1 MPRVCIEASPAL
13 QQQAGLGRYTAGLLR
28 GLLELDPQADYALAY
43 NLSRQVEVPRYLA
56 QLPHYAFPHGN
67 KPWRLRNAASYFG
80 PLAMD
85 HNFVGSHLYHST
97 GHLLPRL
104 RTMRTVFTLHDV
116 IPFLFPEHHLWQNK
130 IFFEIM
136 LPRFLQQ
143 ADAIIAVSRNTKRDA
158 LRVLDLP
165 PEKIH
170 VISEGIEAQFSPVTD
185 PQQLAAVRQRY
196 NLPQRFVLT
205 VGTLEPRK
213 NHTMLLHAFGALLAA
228 EPDVVL
234 AIAGKRGWLYKDFL
248 AALDN
253 SGLEP
258 HVRLLNRV
266 PDADLPALMSAA
278 SVFAFPSLYEGFGLP
293 PLEAMACGTPV
304 LCSTAASL
312 PEVVGE
318 GGWLLN
324 PLAPAEWTR
333 AMQRLLS
340 EPEARSTLIERA
352 RKQAANFTWRKTAIA
367 TRAVYPQLLQSEP
380 KRNAGATP

>member
-56 QLPHYAFPHGN
+56 HLPHYAFPHGN

-130 IFFEIM
+130 IFFEVM

-228 EPDVVL
+228 DPDVVL

-312 PEVVGE
+312 PEVVGD

-324 PLAPAEWTR
+324 PLTPAEWTR
-333 AMQRLLS
+333 ALQRLLS

-352 RKQAANFTWRKTAIA
+352 RKQAANFTWRQTAIA
-367 TRAVYPQLLQSEP
+367 TRAVYQQLLQTEP
-380 KRNAGATP
+380 RRNAGATP

>member
-1 MPRVCIEASPAL
+1 MPRICIEASPAL
-13 QQQAGLGRYTAGLLR
+13 QQQAGLGRYTAGLLH
-28 GLLELDPQADYALAY
+28 GLLELEPQADYALAY
-43 NLSRQVEVPRYLA
+43 NLSRQVEVPRDLA
-56 QLPHYAFPHGN
+56 HLPRYASTHGN

-85 HNFVGSHLYHST
+85 RDFAGSHLYHST

-136 LPRFLQQ
+136 LPRFLRQ

-158 LRVLDLP
+158 LRVLNLP

-170 VISEGIEAQFSPVTD
+170 VIPEGVDARFAPVTD

-234 AIAGKRGWLYKDFL
+234 AIAGKRGWLYRDFL
-248 AALDN
+248 TALEN

-258 HVRLLNRV
+258 HVRLLDRV
-266 PDADLPALMSAA
+266 PDADLPALLSAA

-293 PLEAMACGTPV
+293 PLEAMACGAPV

-324 PLAPAEWTR
+324 PLTPAEWTR
-333 AMQRLLS
+333 AMQRLLT
-340 EPEARSTLIERA
+340 EPEARQTLIERA
-352 RKQAANFTWRKTAIA
+352 HKQAADFTWRKTAIA
-367 TRAVYPQLLQSEP
+367 TRAVYQQLLHPNP
-380 KRNAGATP
+380 KQNSGVTP

>member
-1 MPRVCIEASPAL
+1 MPRICVEASPAL

-28 GLLELDPQADYALAY
+28 GLLELDPQAEYALAY
-43 NLSRQVEVPRYLA
+43 NLSRQAAVPHDLAHLPRY
-56 QLPHYAFPHGN
+56 PFPHGN
-67 KPWRLRNAASYFG
+67 KLWRLRNAASYFG

-85 HNFVGSHLYHST
+85 RDFSGAHLYHST

-104 RTMRTVFTLHDV
+104 RSMRTVFTLHDV

-130 IFFEIM
+130 VFFEFM

-158 LRVLDLP
+158 LRVLNLP

-170 VISEGIEAQFSPVTD
+170 VIPEGIDARFAPVTD

-205 VGTLEPRK
+205 LGTLEPRK

-234 AIAGKRGWLYKDFL
+234 AIAGKRGWLYRDFL
-248 AALDN
+248 NALEH

-266 PDADLPALMSAA
+266 PDADLPALLSAA

-312 PEVVGE
+312 PEVVGA

-324 PLAPAEWTR
+324 PLTPAEWTR

-340 EPEARSTLIERA
+340 EPDARSTLVESA
-352 RKQAANFTWRKTAIA
+352 RKQAAGFTWRKTATA
-367 TRAVYPQLLQSEP
+367 TRAVYQQLLSSEP
-380 KRNAGATP
+380 NHNAGATK

>member
-56 QLPHYAFPHGN
+56 HLPHYAFPHGN

-136 LPRFLQQ
+136 LPRFLQH

-158 LRVLDLP
+158 LRVLNLP

-170 VISEGIEAQFSPVTD
+170 VISEGIDTQFAPVTD

-196 NLPQRFVLT
+196 NLPKRFVLT

-234 AIAGKRGWLYKDFL
+234 AIAGKRGWLYQDFL

-312 PEVVGE
+312 PEVVGD
-318 GGWLLN
+318 GGWLLD
-324 PLAPAEWTR
+324 PLTPAEWTR

-340 EPEARSTLIERA
+340 EPEAHSALIERA
-352 RKQAANFTWRKTAIA
+352 RNQAANFTWRKTAIA
-367 TRAVYPQLLQSEP
+367 TRAVYQQLLQSEP

>member
-56 QLPHYAFPHGN
+56 HLPHYAFPHGN

-136 LPRFLQQ
+136 LPRFLHQ

-158 LRVLDLP
+158 LRVLNLP

-170 VISEGIEAQFSPVTD
+170 VISEGIDAQFAPVTD

-196 NLPQRFVLT
+196 NLPQRFVLS

-228 EPDVVL
+228 QPDVVL

-352 RKQAANFTWRKTAIA
+352 RKQAANFTWRQTAIA
-367 TRAVYPQLLQSEP
+367 TRAVYQQLLQTEP
-380 KRNAGATP
+380 RRNAGATP

>member
-1 MPRVCIEASPAL
+1 MPRICIEASPAL

-56 QLPHYAFPHGN
+56 HLPHYAFPHGN

-85 HNFVGSHLYHST
+85 HNFAGSHLYHST

-158 LRVLDLP
+158 LRVLNLP

-170 VISEGIEAQFSPVTD
+170 VISEGIDAQFAPVTD
-185 PQQLAAVRQRY
+185 LQQLAAVRQRY

-234 AIAGKRGWLYKDFL
+234 AIAGKRGWLYQDFL

-312 PEVVGE
+312 PEVVGD

-324 PLAPAEWTR
+324 PLTPAEWTR

-367 TRAVYPQLLQSEP
+367 TRAVYQQLLQSEP

>member
-1 MPRVCIEASPAL
+1 MPRICIEASPAL

-28 GLLELDPQADYALAY
+28 GLLELEPQADYALAY
-43 NLSRQVEVPRYLA
+43 NLSRQVEVPRDLA
-56 QLPHYAFPHGN
+56 HLPCYAFPHGN
-67 KPWRLRNAASYFG
+67 KPWRLRTAASYFG

-85 HNFVGSHLYHST
+85 RDFSGSHLYHST

-158 LRVLDLP
+158 LRVLNLP
-165 PEKIH
+165 PDKIH
-170 VISEGIEAQFSPVTD
+170 VIPEGIDSQFAPVTD
-185 PQQLAAVRQRY
+185 PHQLAAVRQRY
-196 NLPQRFVLT
+196 SLPQRFVLT

-213 NHTMLLHAFGALLAA
+213 NHTMLLHAFGALVAA

-234 AIAGKRGWLYKDFL
+234 AIAGKRGWLYHDFL
-248 AALDN
+248 TALEN

-258 HVRLLNRV
+258 HVRLLDHV
-266 PDADLPALMSAA
+266 PDTDLPALLSAA

-293 PLEAMACGTPV
+293 PLEAMACGAPV

-318 GGWLLN
+318 GGWLVN
-324 PLAPAEWTR
+324 PLLPAEWTR
-333 AMQRLLS
+333 AMQRLLT
-340 EPEARSTLIERA
+340 EPEARSSLIERA
-352 RKQAANFTWRKTAIA
+352 HKQAAGFTWRKTAIA
-367 TRAVYPQLLQSEP
+367 TRALYQQLLHSEP
-380 KRNAGATP
+380 KLAQAQ

>member
-1 MPRVCIEASPAL
+1 MPRICIEASPAL
-13 QQQAGLGRYTAGLLR
+13 QQQAGLGRYTAGLLH
-28 GLLELDPQADYALAY
+28 GLLELEPQADYALAY
-43 NLSRQVEVPRYLA
+43 NLSRQVEVPRDLA
-56 QLPHYAFPHGN
+56 HLPRYAFPHGN

-80 PLAMD
+80 ALAMD
-85 HNFVGSHLYHST
+85 LDFAGSHLYHST

-136 LPRFLQQ
+136 LPRFLRQ

-158 LRVLDLP
+158 LRVLNLP

-170 VISEGIEAQFSPVTD
+170 VIPEGVDARFAPVTD

-234 AIAGKRGWLYKDFL
+234 AIAGKHGWLYRDFL
-248 AALDN
+248 TALEN

-258 HVRLLNRV
+258 HVRLLDRV
-266 PDADLPALMSAA
+266 PDADLPALLSAA

-293 PLEAMACGTPV
+293 PLEAMACGAPV

-324 PLAPAEWTR
+324 PLTPAEWTR

-340 EPEARSTLIERA
+340 EPDARQTLIERA
-352 RKQAANFTWRKTAIA
+352 HKQAAGFSWRKTAIA
-367 TRAVYPQLLQSEP
+367 TRAVYHHLLRSEP
-380 KRNAGATP
+380 ERSAGATP

>member
-56 QLPHYAFPHGN
+56 HLPHYAFPHGN

-136 LPRFLQQ
+136 LPRFLHQ

-158 LRVLDLP
+158 LRVLNLP

-170 VISEGIEAQFSPVTD
+170 VISEGIDAQFAPVTD

-234 AIAGKRGWLYKDFL
+234 AIAGKRGWLYQDFL

-352 RKQAANFTWRKTAIA
+352 RKQAANFTWRQTAIA
-367 TRAVYPQLLQSEP
+367 TRAVYQQLLQTEP
-380 KRNAGATP
+380 RRNAGATP

>member
-56 QLPHYAFPHGN
+56 HLPHYAFPHGN

-158 LRVLDLP
+158 LRVLNLP

-170 VISEGIEAQFSPVTD
+170 VISEGIDAQFAPVTD

-213 NHTMLLHAFGALLAA
+213 NHTMLLHAFGALLAT

-234 AIAGKRGWLYKDFL
+234 AIAGKHGWLYQDFL

-293 PLEAMACGTPV
+293 PLEAMSCGTPV

-312 PEVVGE
+312 PEVVGD

-324 PLAPAEWTR
+324 PLTPAEWTR

-367 TRAVYPQLLQSEP
+367 TRAVYQQLLQSEP
-380 KRNAGATP
+380 RRDAGATP

>member
-13 QQQAGLGRYTAGLLR
+13 QQQAGLGRYTAGLLT

-43 NLSRQVEVPRYLA
+43 NLSRQVEVPRDLA
-56 QLPHYAFPHGN
+56 HLPHYAFPHGN

-85 HNFVGSHLYHST
+85 HNFAGSHLYHST

-136 LPRFLQQ
+136 LPRFLQH

-158 LRVLDLP
+158 LRVLNLP

-170 VISEGIEAQFSPVTD
+170 VISEGIDDQFSPVTD

-213 NHTMLLHAFGALLAA
+213 NHTMLLHAFGALLAT

-234 AIAGKRGWLYKDFL
+234 AIAGKHGWLYQDFL

-312 PEVVGE
+312 PEVVGD

-324 PLAPAEWTR
+324 PLTPAEWTR
-333 AMQRLLS
+333 ALQRLLS

-352 RKQAANFTWRKTAIA
+352 RKQAANFTWRQTAIA
-367 TRAVYPQLLQSEP
+367 TRAVYQQLLQTEP
-380 KRNAGATP
+380 RRNAGATP

>member
-130 IFFEIM
+130 IFFEVM

-367 TRAVYPQLLQSEP
+367 TRAVYQQLLQSEP

>member
-136 LPRFLQQ
+136 LPRFLQH

-158 LRVLDLP
+158 LRVLNLP

-170 VISEGIEAQFSPVTD
+170 VISEGIDDQFSPVTD

-196 NLPQRFVLT
+196 NLPQRFVLS

-228 EPDVVL
+228 QPDVVL
-234 AIAGKRGWLYKDFL
+234 AIAGKRGWLYQDFL

-324 PLAPAEWTR
+324 PLTPAEWTR

-340 EPEARSTLIERA
+340 EPEAHSALIERA
-352 RKQAANFTWRKTAIA
+352 RNQAANFTWRKTAIA
-367 TRAVYPQLLQSEP
+367 TRAVYQQLLQSEP
-380 KRNAGATP
+380 RRDAGATP

>member
-130 IFFEIM
+130 IFFEVM

-170 VISEGIEAQFSPVTD
+170 VISEGIDAQFAPVTD

-367 TRAVYPQLLQSEP
+367 TRAVYQQLLQTEP
-380 KRNAGATP
+380 RRNAGATP

>member
-56 QLPHYAFPHGN
+56 HLPRYAFPHGN

-85 HNFVGSHLYHST
+85 LNFAGSHLYHST

-136 LPRFLQQ
+136 LPRFLQH

-158 LRVLDLP
+158 LRVLNLP

-170 VISEGIEAQFSPVTD
+170 VISEGIDDQFSPVTD

-213 NHTMLLHAFGALLAA
+213 NHTMLLHAFGALLAT

-234 AIAGKRGWLYKDFL
+234 AIAGKHGWLYQDFL

-367 TRAVYPQLLQSEP
+367 TRAVYQQLLQSEP